1 MIAQIELAMIAALKA
16 AGDAGVLG
24 YKWLTLDTYPDE
36 WDAYLKEKTNWRAPA
51 AWSIFAGARDVQ
63 MTGSSILIEG
73 AQFGLVV
80 AAENLRN
87 ETATRHGG
95 PAGGAIAEPGSYQLA
110 LDAFGI
116 LAGNSLGLGIRAL
129 QPRSMHLVRPFDA
142 LKERPVSMMALTFE
156 TAFEVTA
163 IPGADEIGDFAT
175 LHLDWDIPP
184 FGRVDGDLGAPGVQ
198 LPAPADGPGSA
209 DASDH
214 LTLPQE

>member
-16 AGDAGVLG
+16 TADAGVLG
-24 YKWLTLDTYPDE
+24 YKWLTLETYPEE

-51 AWSIFAGARDVQ
+51 AWAVFAGARDVQ
-63 MTGSSILIEG
+63 LSGTSVLVEG

-95 PAGGAIAEPGSYQLA
+95 PEGTPKAEPGSYQLA
-110 LDAFGI
+110 LDALAI
-116 LAGNSLGLGIRAL
+116 LSGNSLGLDIRGL
-129 QPRSMHLVRPFDA
+129 QPRAVQLVRPFEA
-142 LKERPVSMMALTFE
+142 LKERRVSMIALTFE
-156 TAFEVTA
+156 TAFEVTT
-163 IPGADEIGDFAT
+163 IPGADEIADFDT

-184 FGRVDGDLGAPGVQ
+184 FGRVDGDLDAPGIQ
-198 LPAPADGPGSA
+198 LPAPAAGPGSA

-214 LTLPQE
+214 LSLPQE

>member
-1 MIAQIELAMIAALKA
+1 MIAKIELAMIAALKA

-24 YKWLTLDTYPDE
+24 YKWLTLETYPEE

-51 AWSIFAGARDVQ
+51 AWAVFAGARDVQ
-63 MTGSSILIEG
+63 MTGGSVLLDG

-95 PAGGAIAEPGSYQLA
+95 PADAPKAEPGSYQLA
-110 LDAFGI
+110 LDALAI
-116 LAGNSLGLGIRAL
+116 LSGNSLNLGIRAL
-129 QPRSMHLVRPFDA
+129 QPRALQLVRPFDA
-142 LKERPVSMMALTFE
+142 LKERRVSMIALTFE

-163 IPGADEIGDFAT
+163 IPDAENLADFDT

-184 FGRVDGDLGAPGVQ
+184 FGRVDGDLVAPGIQ
-198 LPAPADGPGSA
+198 LPAPAEGEGSA

-214 LTLPQE
+214 LSLPQE